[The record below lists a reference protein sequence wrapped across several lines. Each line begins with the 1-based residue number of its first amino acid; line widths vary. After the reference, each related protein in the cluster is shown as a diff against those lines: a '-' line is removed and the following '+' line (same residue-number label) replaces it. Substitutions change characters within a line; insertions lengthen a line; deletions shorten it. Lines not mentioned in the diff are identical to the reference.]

1 MTLSA
6 PIEGTLLARLFQ
18 LGRWTQFGSWLKAKS
33 GGKGSEAAA
42 VLVGCG
48 LPLGPVLGFWF
59 FWGGPRFVLLR
70 VGLLGVSRT
79 SYDSHIYMYIYI
91 YIPIIYCIAHISN
104 IPK

>member
-1 MTLSA
+1 MSTLDVQSVVTCMTLSA

-79 SYDSHIYMYIYI
+79 SYDSHW
-91 YIPIIYCIAHISN
+91 
-104 IPK
+104 

>member
-1 MTLSA
+1 MHDS
-6 PIEGTLLARLFQ
+6 FSSDD
-18 LGRWTQFGSWLKAKS
+18 GRDRWLKAKS

-70 VGLLGVSRT
+70 VGLLGVSRP
-79 SYDSHIYMYIYI
+79 SYDSHIYVYMYICIYVYMYI
-91 YIPIIYCIAHISN
+91 CIYVCI
-104 IPK
+104 